1 MGPRQSPWSLARSP
15 GLGRM
20 TDATLPERLDRAV
33 AQSVARGAVFLC
45 ALDGANWMCQATNKH
60 KGSTCA
66 SVAFSTIFR
75 RSTTQGVKQET
86 RIADSSKRMVSIQGL
101 R

>member
-1 MGPRQSPWSLARSP
+1 MGPTQSPRPLARSP
-15 GLGRM
+15 GVARM
-20 TDATLPERLDRAV
+20 TGATFSERLDRTV
-33 AQSVARGAVFLC
+33 ARSVAKGAVFLC
-45 ALDGANWMCQATNKH
+45 ALDGVNWMCQATNKH

-75 RSTTQGVKQET
+75 RTTTQGVKQET
-86 RIADSSKRMVSIQGL
+86 CIADSSKRMVSIESP